1 MIANGSALL
10 RYLMIISVKKLTQ
23 VIKSNRS
30 VFLRIQQRNLNILT
44 GTTCGKSKKI
54 HCDTSAGG
62 HFVSS
67 FKYSRYDFP

>member
-10 RYLMIISVKKLTQ
+10 RYRMIISVQKLTQ
-23 VIKSNRS
+23 VIKSNKTG
-30 VFLRIQQRNLNILT
+30 FLRIQKGNLNILT
-44 GTTCGKSKKI
+44 GTTSGKSKKI
-54 HCDTSAGG
+54 HCNTGAGG